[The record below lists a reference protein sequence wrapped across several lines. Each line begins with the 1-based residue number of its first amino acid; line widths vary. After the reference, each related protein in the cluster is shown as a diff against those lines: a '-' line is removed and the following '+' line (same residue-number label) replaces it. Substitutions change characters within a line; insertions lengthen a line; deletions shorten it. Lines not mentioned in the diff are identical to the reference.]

1 MALKLF
7 KLEKKWFQATLSNQL
22 MMLGIDI
29 NSNGIYKIGKGVS
42 IVKEFG
48 LSGIANVLGV
58 AKPDLLKEFR
68 DNL

>member
-1 MALKLF
+1 
-7 KLEKKWFQATLSNQL
+7 

-29 NSNGIYKIGKGVS
+29 NSNGIYKIGKGFS

-48 LSGIANVLGV
+48 LSAIANVLGV
-58 AKPDLLKEFR
+58 AKSDLLKEFR